1 MGAGQE
7 EENSWKLRGTEETD
21 GAGRCGRTLRGS
33 KSWPRKGQG
42 EPSTRTATGG
52 PSTPAPGH
60 VTDAGAGRR
69 RAHLGTR
76 DWAGLLAARPRPLP
90 RGAPGPRGPPGGGGD
105 WSPGG
110 GGGRRRAEGGG
121 RGAPRRSSGS
131 MSAGGAVVPPPP
143 NPAVSFPAPRITL
156 PAGPDILR
164 TYSGAFVCLEI
175 VSGADAARAAPE
187 GGARTRSS
195 ILPPAVSSARAPAP
209 VPPTWPFPAPLPA
222 SSRRPAQPE
231 SGRPGSSPAPAPGT
245 CYGAPAP
252 PAGDRN
258 GPGRAS
264 RRPGRAEDGG
274 LLRGEGFGGCWR
286 RRRPW
291 RLGQGLRLATV
302 KAGALGLAC
311 C

>member
-42 EPSTRTATGG
+42 EPSTRTAPGG

-110 GGGRRRAEGGG
+110 GGGQRRAEGGG

-175 VSGADAARAAPE
+175 VSGADAVRAAPE
-187 GGARTRSS
+187 GGRGPAAASYPPLSPLRAPQRPCLRRGLFLRPCRRPLDAQRSPNRGDRAAVRHRPLAPVTGHL
-195 ILPPAVSSARAPAP
+195 LPPLA
-209 VPPTWPFPAPLPA
+209 T
-222 SSRRPAQPE
+222 E
-231 SGRPGSSPAPAPGT
+231 MAPGERA
-245 CYGAPAP
+245 GG
-252 PAGDRN
+252 PAGPRM
-258 GPGRAS
+258 
-264 RRPGRAEDGG
+264 
-274 LLRGEGFGGCWR
+274 
-286 RRRPW
+286 
-291 RLGQGLRLATV
+291 
-302 KAGALGLAC
+302 GAF
-311 C
+311 